1 MRKICTFMIGGIR
14 FGIDVL
20 KVMSIL
26 HNIEIIRV
34 PLAGKAVKGIIQHRG
49 HIITV
54 IDLRKKFELPDWEK
68 GKIPLHAIIKTK
80 KGAFSFLVD
89 EVGEIQEIQQN
100 TKVEIGKN
108 IQEIDGFYVSHS
120 YKLDDSILLIL
131 DAEKVVEVKSELS
144 V

>member
-1 MRKICTFMIGGIR
+1 MRKICTFTINGIR

-20 KVMSIL
+20 KVTSIL
-26 HNIEIIRV
+26 HNIEIVRV
-34 PLAGKAVKGIIQHRG
+34 PLAGKAVRGIIQYRG

-54 IDLRKKFELPDWEK
+54 IDLRKKFDLPDWEK
-68 GKIPLHAIIKTK
+68 GESPLHAIIKTK
-80 KGAFSFLVD
+80 KGVFSFLVD
-89 EVGEIQEIQQN
+89 SVGEIQEIQQN

-108 IQEIDGFYVSHS
+108 IQEIDSFYVSHS

>member
-1 MRKICTFMIGGIR
+1 MRKICTFMRGVIR

-26 HNIEIIRV
+26 QNIEIVRV
-34 PLAGKAVKGIIQHRG
+34 PLAGKAVKGIVQYRG

-54 IDLRKKFELPDWEK
+54 IDLRKKFDLPDWEV
-68 GKIPLHAIIKTK
+68 GSNPLHAIIKTK

-89 EVGEIQEIQQN
+89 EVGDSQEIQQN

-108 IQEIDGFYVSHS
+108 VQEIDSFYVSHS